1 MDDFKKHLLS
11 KQIEFGK
18 LVLDKLG
25 FTTACGLPKRYPHI
39 NKM

>member
-1 MDDFKKHLLS
+1 MGDSKMCLLL

-25 FTTACGLPKRYPHI
+25 FTTACGLQKRTLHTH
-39 NKM
+39 KM